1 MQLNKIDKYL
11 NTAFNG
17 EYFKSDI
24 TWELLD
30 ENNENEPG
38 AKVVYNAKTMFIPSD
53 SSVLR
58 VKRYSVRPYSQDDR
72 DEFLEY
78 FIQLLINCVIHSKP
92 TNKNNKFYKENG
104 CNFIKSFAD
113 YKKEILKLKKK
124 INE

>member
-1 MQLNKIDKYL
+1 MDRYL

-58 VKRYSVRPYSQDDR
+58 VKRYSVRPYNQDDR
-72 DEFLEY
+72 DEFLED
-78 FIQLLINCVIHSKP
+78 FIQLLVNCIIRSKP

-124 INE
+124 